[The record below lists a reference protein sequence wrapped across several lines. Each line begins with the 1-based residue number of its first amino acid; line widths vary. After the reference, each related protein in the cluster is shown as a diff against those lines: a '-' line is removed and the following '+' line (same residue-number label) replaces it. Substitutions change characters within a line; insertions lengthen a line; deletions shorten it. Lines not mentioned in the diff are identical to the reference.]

1 MLAAASIL
9 ALSLALLT
17 ACSQGSPSASEEK
30 PVTAGDYMVSV
41 AKSSQQLSASLADF
55 ATAVSDNDIT
65 AVQSKA
71 DSAYEVLKQM
81 ESLEAPDELKQVKGK
96 YDEAVQSLRD
106 ALKDYIALYLEVE
119 NSPDGVP
126 SDYANYAQQIESV
139 QKAYDQ
145 GLNLLEEADK
155 MASEM

>member
-1 MLAAASIL
+1 MLVTASLL
-9 ALSLALLT
+9 ALAMSFLT
-17 ACSQGSPSASEEK
+17 ACSQGGQSATEEK
-30 PVTAGDYMVSV
+30 TVTAGDYMVSV
-41 AKSSQQLSASLADF
+41 AKSSQQLSSSLKDF
-55 ATAVSDNDIT
+55 AEAISENDIT

-81 ESLEAPDELKQVKGK
+81 EALEAPDELKSVKGK

-106 ALKDYIALYLEVE
+106 ALKDYVALYLEVE

-126 SDYANYAQQIESV
+126 ADYATYVQQIESV

-145 GLNLLEEADK
+145 GLNLLEEADN
-155 MASEM
+155 MATEM